1 MVFNASIRTPHNF
14 KSFEVISF
22 YVSIGII
29 KAAIR
34 VYYNVLLPLS
44 AIMGFIKGQIS

>member
-29 KAAIR
+29 KASIR
-34 VYYNVLLPLS
+34 VCYNGSLSLS
-44 AIMGFIKGQIS
+44 AIMGFIEGQIC